1 MDTTYLIELRLGR
14 TKWRIKQEIAS
25 IADRFH
31 LHEHIERHP
40 HVTIFG
46 PLILNPHVSE
56 EQLLEITGTV
66 AARHHPVHFML
77 DGWEKREGMHGS
89 VIAIAVRPS
98 GSLVLLTREVA
109 EALLP
114 ICSSLNAWDPYPDN
128 KWFHVTIA
136 NYLNPVIAD
145 SVFHH
150 LIGNPATDPSR
161 LVQWRK
167 RLHNLFLRISRK
179 GPDFYPPLLDETG
192 LRLTIM
198 KNEEILAEY
207 DFLRKEWLFQN
218 HDHKGESWQ
227 NTLRAH
233 RRDSGFERITASAQ
247 GTGNTFVIS
256 DLHLGHAN
264 IIRYCSRPF
273 LGSDVGEMDT
283 VLIRNWNLAVCPGSR
298 VFFIGDLRY
307 GKGAPPASHYLEQL
321 TGEITFIL
329 GNHDDNTMAGERS
342 MVIEYDGFR
351 FLLVHDPAD
360 VPIGFDGWI
369 IHGHH
374 HNNDLRS
381 YPFINPASRHINVSA
396 EVIGYVPISLRE
408 ICSRI
413 RNLETSGNNHP
424 LHLRYEQIVE
434 KKD

>member
-1 MDTTYLIELRLGR
+1 MDTTFLIELRLGR
-14 TKWRIKQEIAS
+14 TKWRIKQQIAS
-25 IADRFH
+25 IAARFH
-31 LHEHIERHP
+31 LHEHIEQHP

-46 PLILNPHVSE
+46 PLILNPEASE
-56 EQLLEITGTV
+56 EQLLQITGTIS
-66 AARHHPVHFML
+66 ARHHPVPFML

-98 GSLVLLTREVA
+98 DQLILLTREIA

-114 ICSSLNAWDPYPDN
+114 ICSSLNAWDPYPDK
-128 KWFHVTIA
+128 KWFHVTVA

-145 SVFHH
+145 TVFHH
-150 LIGNPATDPSR
+150 LLGSAAPHAGR
-161 LVQWRK
+161 LARWRSGLYRVFLGMSHK
-167 RLHNLFLRISRK
+167 RMEFS
-179 GPDFYPPLLDETG
+179 PPLLDETG

-207 DFLRKEWLFQN
+207 DFLTKEWLFQG
-218 HDHKGESWQ
+218 HDHYGESWQ

-233 RRDSGFERITASAQ
+233 RRESGFERSTAVPQ
-247 GTGNTFVIS
+247 KENETFVIS

-273 LGSDVGEMDT
+273 SGSDVGEMDA

-321 TGEITFIL
+321 KGDITFIS
-329 GNHDDNTMAGERS
+329 GNHDNEESAVAGERS
-342 MVIEYDGFR
+342 VVIDYDGIR

-360 VPIGFDGWI
+360 APSGFDGWI
-369 IHGHH
+369 LHGHH

-381 YPFINPASRHINVSA
+381 YPFINPANRHINVSA
-396 EVIGYVPISLRE
+396 EVLGYVPITLRE
-408 ICSRI
+408 ICSCI
-413 RNLETSGNNHP
+413 RNLERSGNAHP
-424 LHLRYEQIVE
+424 LSLRYPHP
-434 KKD
+434 